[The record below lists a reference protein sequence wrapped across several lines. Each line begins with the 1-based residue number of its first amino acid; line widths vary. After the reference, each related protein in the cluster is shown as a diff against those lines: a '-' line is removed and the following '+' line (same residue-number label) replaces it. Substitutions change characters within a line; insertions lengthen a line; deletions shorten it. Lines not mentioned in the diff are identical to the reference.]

1 MPELSGFGTILLF
14 IIGGFVFVLL
24 SVGFAML
31 VRPNRPNVEK
41 LTTYECGEDPSTSAW
56 GKFNVRFYIVA
67 LIFLLFEV
75 ELVFLFP
82 WATVFGQKELVD
94 ATGGL
99 WGWFALGEMTV
110 FVLILA
116 LGLVFAWAKGY
127 LEWERPVVEA
137 TRMDSKVPNKLYD
150 VVSKKVK
157 DIRPE
162 VPAIKEEVI

>member
-31 VRPNRPNVEK
+31 VRPNRPNIEK

-56 GKFNVRFYIVA
+56 GKFNVGFYIVA

-127 LEWERPVVEA
+127 LEWERPLVEA
-137 TRMDSKVPNKLYD
+137 TRMDSKVPNELYD
-150 VVSKKVK
+150 AVSKKVK
-157 DIRPE
+157 ETRVATNVVRE
-162 VPAIKEEVI
+162 EAI

>member
-1 MPELSGFGTILLF
+1 MPELTGFGTVLLF
-14 IIGGFVFVLL
+14 IIGSFVFVLL
-24 SVGFAML
+24 SIGFSML
-31 VRPNRPNVEK
+31 VRPNRPNIEK
-41 LTTYECGEDPSTSAW
+41 LSTYECGEDPSTSAW

-82 WATVFGQKELVD
+82 WATVFGQKDLVE

-99 WGWFALGEMTV
+99 WGWFAMGEMIV

-127 LEWERPVVEA
+127 LEWERPEVKVVQ
-137 TRMDSKVPNKLYD
+137 THSKVPEDLYAA
-150 VVSKKVK
+150 VSKKVK
-157 DIRPE
+157 E
-162 VPAIKEEVI
+162 TKVKEAAVEEEVI